1 MRSEDP
7 HRVRI
12 PASGPASC
20 RCRRLCCEGE
30 LGPLLRERRHSTVV
44 SVVRAAN
51 VITPEP
57 LEPRKT
63 DSTIS
68 TFYSG
73 ELKQA
78 NLVRKASKL
87 NPIDV
92 TSRQHEL
99 LPNSEAAQFP
109 HPRRGSTCI
118 SIRKWSRLPTYMFS
132 TPVVR
137 PGELWVH
144 AAQHHVPGSQSR

>member
-20 RCRRLCCEGE
+20 RCRRLCCEENFGCYFARDDT
-30 LGPLLRERRHSTVV
+30 LPWYQW
-44 SVVRAAN
+44 SVRLMSSQ
-51 VITPEP
+51 PF
-57 LEPRKT
+57 EPRNF
-63 DSTIS
+63 DSTNSGIS
-68 TFYSG
+68 SG

-78 NLVRKASKL
+78 NLVRKAPKL
-87 NPIDV
+87 NPSDV
-92 TSRQHEL
+92 ASRQHEL
-99 LPNSEAAQFP
+99 LPNSVAAQFP

-137 PGELWVH
+137 PGELRVH
-144 AAQHHVPGSQSR
+144 AAQHHVPDS